1 MAELDT
7 GRGKSVA
14 KAVPQLIRSEDNRRH
29 LHDVLDL
36 AVDSR
41 VPSALAALLEVLD
54 RAGRETFPQSR
65 ILNER

>member
-14 KAVPQLIRSEDNRRH
+14 KAVRQLIRSEDNRRH